1 MTVYVCTVD
10 FFAISPLWV
19 NAVSCAVGWC
29 GLQITGEIERSD
41 IPYEGDESFEG
52 ELSEDVSQDRDQDV
66 GDDVITVGQLDPVLT
81 AVDSESFVTV
91 VYTEGE
97 GVMSEVDKCGRGD
110 GEGGF

>member
-1 MTVYVCTVD
+1 
-10 FFAISPLWV
+10 
-19 NAVSCAVGWC
+19 VGWC

-97 GVMSEVDKCGRGD
+97 GVMSEVDKCGRED
-110 GEGGF
+110 GEG